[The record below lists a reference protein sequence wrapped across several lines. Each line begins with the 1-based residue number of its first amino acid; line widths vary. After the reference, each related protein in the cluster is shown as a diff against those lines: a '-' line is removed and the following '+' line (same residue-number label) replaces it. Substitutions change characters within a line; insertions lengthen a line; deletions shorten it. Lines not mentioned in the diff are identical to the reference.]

1 MSKNMQDDTMIVD
14 LFWDRNDNALKLLSD
29 KYGLEFMQISFR
41 ILNNR
46 EDSEECVNDAY
57 LNTWN
62 SIPDARP
69 TSLFAYVGKI
79 IRNLSINRVK
89 KNMAQ
94 KRGSNNETAML
105 LSELQEC
112 VSAKENVESIIE
124 YNELSKDISI
134 FLLSV
139 KKEKRMMFIERYWYA
154 KPIKEIAEKYKI
166 SYKKVESGL
175 YWCRKKLHKYLKE
188 RGYVI

>member
-1 MSKNMQDDTMIVD
+1 MQDDKKIVD
-14 LFWDRNDNALKLLSD
+14 LFWDRNDSALKLLAD
-29 KYGLEFMQISFR
+29 KYGTDFIRISFR

-46 EDSEECVNDAY
+46 EDSEECVNEAY

-89 KNMAQ
+89 SNMAQ
-94 KRGSNNETAML
+94 KRGGNETTLL

-112 VSAKENVESIIE
+112 VSAKENVEGIVE
-124 YNELSKDISI
+124 YNELSKDISN
-134 FLLSV
+134 FLLSI
-139 KKEKRMMFIERYWYA
+139 KKQQRMMFVERYWYA
-154 KPIKEIAEKYKI
+154 KPIKEIAIKYKV
-166 SYKKVESGL
+166 SCKKVESDL
-175 YWCRKKLHKYLKE
+175 YRCRKKLYDYLKE
-188 RGYVI
+188 MGYVI

>member
-1 MSKNMQDDTMIVD
+1 MQDDKIIVD
-14 LFWDRNDNALKLLSD
+14 LFWDRDDNALKLLAD
-29 KYGLEFMQISFR
+29 KYGSDFMRISFR
-41 ILNNR
+41 ILNNKQ
-46 EDSEECVNDAY
+46 DSEECVNDAY

-69 TSLFAYVGKI
+69 NSLFAYVGKI
-79 IRNLSINRVK
+79 IRSLSINRVK

-94 KRGSNNETAML
+94 KRGGKETTLL

-112 VSAKENVESIIE
+112 VSAKENVEE
-124 YNELSKDISI
+124 VVDYNELAKEISK
-134 FLLSV
+134 FLLSL
-139 KKEKRMMFIERYWYA
+139 KREQRMMFIERYWYV
-154 KPIKEIAEKYKI
+154 KSIKEIAREYKV

-175 YWCRKKLHKYLKE
+175 YWSRKKLHDYLQK